1 MPIPQKLRKD
11 TGDAEMKNSV
21 KNELFT
27 SERSTFILMKL
38 NYKRTILIGLAF
50 LSISAFWQMYD
61 NIIPLILKNSFD
73 LGETVT
79 GVIMAADNVL
89 ALFLLPFFGALSDK
103 TNTKIG
109 KRMPFILTGTGLSV
123 IFLLLLPVAD
133 RNRNLLLFI
142 TVLFLT
148 LLAMGLYRSPSVA
161 LMPDLTPK
169 PLRSQGNAVINL
181 MGAVGGVYSL
191 IMIRLL
197 VGSGATPDYFP
208 LFVSIGLLMV
218 LSVSILFLTV
228 KENGNAQ
235 NRNRADTKD
244 AADKMNPSGQAEPVG
259 ETESMPAQDTPD
271 EISLSGGTSAAS
283 AALAPAVRRSL
294 VFMLLSIALWFIAY
308 NAVTTAFSRYATH
321 VWGMENGGYANCLM
335 VATIAAIISYIP
347 IGAISSHIGRKKTI
361 LIGVALLALC
371 YLCAAF
377 YNSYHVTMNL
387 FFGFIG
393 FAWAAINV
401 NSFPM
406 VVEIA
411 SSGDVGKYTG
421 YYYTFSMA
429 AQVVTPI
436 ISGYLLEHV
445 SYRTLFPYSVFFSV
459 LAFFTMLMVKHGD
472 SRPEKK
478 GSVLEN
484 FDVDD

>member
-1 MPIPQKLRKD
+1 
-11 TGDAEMKNSV
+11 
-21 KNELFT
+21 
-27 SERSTFILMKL
+27 MKL
-38 NYKRTILIGLAF
+38 NYKQTILIGLAF

-61 NIIPLILKNSFD
+61 NIIPLILKNSFG
-73 LGETVT
+73 LRETIT

-89 ALFLLPFFGALSDK
+89 ALFLLPFFGSLSDK
-103 TNTKIG
+103 TDTKIG
-109 KRMPFILTGTGLSV
+109 KRMPFIITGTCLAAV
-123 IFLLLLPVAD
+123 FLLILPVAD

-142 TVLFLT
+142 IILFLV

-169 PLRSQGNAVINL
+169 PLRSKGNAVINL

-208 LFVSIGLLMV
+208 LFLSIALLMAICIA
-218 LSVSILFLTV
+218 ILFCTV
-228 KENGNAQ
+228 KEKKNL
-235 NRNRADTKD
+235 
-244 AADKMNPSGQAEPVG
+244 P
-259 ETESMPAQDTPD
+259 ETEEENETVSNNA
-271 EISLSGGTSAAS
+271 GAAS
-283 AALAPAVRRSL
+283 ALPPDVRKSL
-294 VFMLLSIALWFIAY
+294 IFMLLSIALWFIAY

-335 VATIAAIISYIP
+335 VATVAAIISYIP
-347 IGAISSHIGRKKTI
+347 IGVISSHIGRKKTI
-361 LIGVALLALC
+361 LTGVALLAFC
-371 YLCAAF
+371 YLCASF
-377 YNSYHVTMNL
+377 YNSYHVTMNI
-387 FFGFIG
+387 FFGIIG

-429 AQVVTPI
+429 AQVITPI
-436 ISGYLLEHV
+436 VSGYLLEHV
-445 SYRTLFPYSVFFSV
+445 SYRTLFPYSVFFSIM
-459 LAFFTMLMVKHGD
+459 AFFTMLMVKHGD
-472 SRPEKK
+472 SKPQKK
-478 GSVLEN
+478 ESMLEN